1 MEFYALVSLELQRAD
16 LDLWHGSENFKQKP
30 SSFGVDV
37 IKSNQVVV
45 KRDPDDSPL
54 PIDPAVNLASSVYN
68 NLNLSEEH
76 NKNSQNAN
84 TDNNHFQSFD
94 MPMIMESADL
104 NLNSEL
110 VQDEQVLSPM
120 DTYNLTKES
129 QLPAPTEVSYVNLPC
144 GLFPQAMGRNTKISQ
159 LSRIKAKFR
168 FLGKFMAKAVM
179 DSRMVCIYIKKYGI
193 FDLYGSRINIGI

>member
-1 MEFYALVSLELQRAD
+1 MVSLELQRAD

-54 PIDPAVNLASSVYN
+54 TIDPAVNLASSVYN
-68 NLNLSEEH
+68 NLNLTEEH
-76 NKNSQNAN
+76 NRNSQNAN
-84 TDNNHFQSFD
+84 PDNHFPSFD
-94 MPMIMESADL
+94 MPMIMDSADL

-110 VQDEQVLSPM
+110 VAQDGQVVSPV
-120 DTYNLTKES
+120 DVTVDNTTKES
-129 QLPAPTEVSYVNLPC
+129 QLPVPTEVSYVNLPC

-179 DSRMVCIYIKKYGI
+179 DSRMVCI
-193 FDLYGSRINIGI
+193 